1 MIFMT
6 TSLKKMSVVM
16 ERRMACLTRSLAAS
30 LQDKPFHEHFG
41 VHGHYDLR
49 RINLNKFHLDMCFQK
64 KFVFKFQGIP
74 EDIEQLISSY
84 LHKHFVCTLEIHYE
98 DVFRPPLFSVIHCN
112 TNLYVNL
119 DGLICV
125 HNKKYLYDW
134 TLAFTLEKDILYLI
148 CLILSAI

>member
-1 MIFMT
+1 
-6 TSLKKMSVVM
+6 MSVVM
-16 ERRMACLTRSLAAS
+16 ERRMACLTRCFASS
-30 LQDKPFHEHFG
+30 LQGKPLHEHFG
-41 VHGHYDLR
+41 VHGTYNLR
-49 RINLNKFHLDMCFQK
+49 RMHLNTFHLDAFCK
-64 KFVFKFQGIP
+64 KDFVFRFQGIP

-98 DVFRPPLFSVIHCN
+98 DVFRPPIFKVIHVN

-125 HNKKYLYDW
+125 HNKKYMYDW

-148 CLILSAI
+148 CLIHSAI